1 MKCGTICEMTCAIN
15 IIYSNFAQRLLDCA
29 HNISYIQSVDMIFA
43 LDYLDDREQ
52 VTPKLSCHLRTS
64 KSLIAL
70 LFRCSI
76 NVSSRTRLRVGFGC
90 FEGTCARHYLHPVL

>member
-1 MKCGTICEMTCAIN
+1 MYEKTNERN
-15 IIYSNFAQRLLDCA
+15 IIYSSFAHQLSGCA
-29 HNISYIQSVDMIFA
+29 HNISYVQSVDMIFA
-43 LDYLDDREQ
+43 FDYLNDRER
-52 VTPKLSCHLRTS
+52 VTSKLSCHLRIS